1 MKIRLTCLFLLILS
15 TLWAEQTVT
24 LSNLRPRLDT
34 DGQVVDV
41 QRGSIAAF
49 DGSYFWY
56 GTASDLNPGTESF
69 SYYRSNDLNTW
80 QQSGSLLQ
88 NPPKGRL
95 GQARV
100 GYDAGT
106 KKYILWFTWFPN
118 PDKPSI
124 GVATARNPAG
134 PFQLLKADVPLAQGL
149 SRSADFDLF
158 KDEDGRFFL
167 VYTNSDDRVV
177 VEPLAA
183 GGLSSTLRN
192 GGPVTDEGGSPSLFK
207 RMGKYYLL
215 LAPDARNTTLG
226 SGVRVYRSDRPT
238 DGYVR
243 RNDINRFPGSPAP
256 MLVDGVLSP
265 NLYTTVRKN
274 NNAMFVPIQL
284 EFQSDTTCN
293 TLKIIQ
299 FTGGRSQLLGDSTVE
314 PIRAPSFELQYW
326 KNGYWIPLR
335 LNQKSM
341 SSSVYTL
348 LDFRFDPIRTRRLR
362 LVCAKNYPSSLRL
375 NEIEVSMNQEIR
387 SVGSQAFLL
396 DKDVSACAL
405 QIPGSQSSVLTLT
418 TATGIQ
424 YIWLADLWGSASDN
438 NQGHDYH
445 YWGSPLEFDPK
456 GDIET
461 MKWVDN
467 WRVRL
472 P

>member
-1 MKIRLTCLFLLILS
+1 MKIRLTCLFLLILN

-41 QRGSIAAF
+41 QRGSIAAY
-49 DGSYFWY
+49 DGSYYWY
-56 GTASDLNPGTESF
+56 GTASDSNLGSASF
-69 SYYRSNDLNTW
+69 SCYRSNDLNTW
-80 QQSGSLLQ
+80 QKSGSLLQ

-95 GQARV
+95 GQVRV
-100 GYDAGT
+100 GFDEST

-118 PDKPSI
+118 PDKPTI
-124 GVATARNPAG
+124 GVATARHPAG
-134 PFQLLKADVPLAQGL
+134 PFQLHKADQPLAQGL
-149 SRSADFDLF
+149 SKAGAFDLF
-158 KDEDGRFFL
+158 KEEDGHFYL
-167 VYTNSDDRVV
+167 IYTNSDERVV

-183 GGLSSTLRN
+183 GGLSSTLQNR
-192 GGPVTDEGGSPSLFK
+192 GPVTDEGGTPSLFK

-215 LAPDARNTTLG
+215 LAPDAWNTTLG
-226 SGVRVYRSDRPT
+226 SGVRVYVSDRPT

-265 NLYTTVRKN
+265 NLYTTVRKISDGSF
-274 NNAMFVPIQL
+274 APIQI
-284 EFQSDTTCN
+284 EFQGDTTCN
-293 TLKIIQ
+293 TLKVIQ
-299 FTGGRSQLLGDSTVE
+299 FTGGRNPLPGDSTVE

-348 LDFRFDPIRTRRLR
+348 LDLRFDPIRTRRLR
-362 LVCAKNYPSSLRL
+362 LVCAKSYPCSLRL
-375 NEIEVSMNQEIR
+375 NEIEVSMNNEIR

-396 DKDVSACAL
+396 DKEVSTCAL
-405 QIPGSQSSVLTLT
+405 QIPGSQSSVLSLPTVAGL
-418 TATGIQ
+418 Q
-424 YIWLADLWGSASDN
+424 YVWMADLWGSASDN